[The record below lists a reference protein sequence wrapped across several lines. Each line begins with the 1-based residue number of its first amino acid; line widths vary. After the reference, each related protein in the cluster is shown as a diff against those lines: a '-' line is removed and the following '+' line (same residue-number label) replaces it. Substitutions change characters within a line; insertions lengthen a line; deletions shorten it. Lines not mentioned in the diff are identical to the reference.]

1 MGHQKFLKGDVSN
14 FTYNLRFDN
23 NDIVHT
29 YLPAPAQFD
38 SNSKGRYYVLK
49 SKARAH
55 NAKVDVARR
64 EAAAP
69 RASVSYHSNFYA
81 DHGW

>member
-1 MGHQKFLKGDVSN
+1 
-14 FTYNLRFDN
+14 
-23 NDIVHT
+23 VHT
-29 YLPAPAQFD
+29 YLPAPALFD
-38 SNSKGRYYVLK
+38 FNSKGRHFVLK

-55 NAKVDVARR
+55 NAEVEAARA

-69 RASVSYHSNFYA
+69 RTSVSYHSNFYA